1 MSTIGVIGNGVVGER
16 CARLFDGEHSLL
28 VLGRRHEVTERITAS
43 LKGARAVR
51 SVQELE
57 VCDVVVLAQPA
68 PHAELAVRLVR
79 SGLSVVSVTGSVSD
93 IRDLLDLDD
102 TARQH
107 HAAVVV
113 GAGMSP
119 GISGLLARW
128 LVDGLHVC
136 DELHV
141 ALHGT
146 AGPACAKEHHGALGG
161 KAVGWH
167 DDAWIERRG
176 GSGRELCWFPEPV
189 GAYDCYRADVAEP
202 ITLHRVFPTVRRIS
216 ARVSATRRDRLTSR
230 LPMLSPPH
238 REGGIGALRVEARG
252 ADDDGSRVTLVAGI
266 AERAGTAAAA
276 TASAFAGAIVD
287 GRLPTGTIVPGSD
300 VVPTS
305 EVLAR
310 VAAGG
315 VRLQGFT
322 GVPASLSLPPVASS
336 E

>member
-1 MSTIGVIGNGVVGER
+1 MATIGVIGNGVVGER
-16 CARLFDGEHSLL
+16 CARLLLHGDHSLL
-28 VLGRRHEVTERITAS
+28 VHGRRREVTERIAGS

-51 SVQELE
+51 SPQELE
-57 VCDVVVLAQPA
+57 VCDVVVFAQPS
-68 PHAELAVRLVR
+68 PHAELAVRLIR
-79 SGLSVVSVTGSVSD
+79 SAVSVVSVAGSVSD

-107 HAAVVV
+107 NVSIVV

-146 AGPACAKEHHGALGG
+146 AGPACAKEHHRALGG
-161 KAVGWH
+161 RAAGWH

-202 ITLHRVFPTVRRIS
+202 ITLHRAFPTVRRIS

-238 REGGIGALRVEARG
+238 REGGVGALRVEARG
-252 ADDDGSRVTLVAGI
+252 ADDAGSRVTLIAGI
-266 AERAGTAAAA
+266 AERVGTAAAA
-276 TASAFAGAIVD
+276 TASAFTGAIVD
-287 GRLPTGTIVPGSD
+287 GLLPTGAIFSGSD
-300 VVPTS
+300 AVPTT
-305 EVLAR
+305 ELLAR
-310 VAAGG
+310 VVSGG

-322 GVPASLSLPPVASS
+322 GVPESPSLRR
-336 E
+336 